1 MAGEIVASEGR
12 SKADRNK
19 RLFDAVLD
27 GMGFKEAGE
36 AFGVGQVRAR
46 QLFLREIRN
55 AGSEIWDEGVRSGV
69 SGAYAAPPLK
79 WIRDNKE
86 RVVAAIES
94 GSEKISTKGLR
105 ERRIRRLTAEP
116 AIAENARAGNWW
128 KWRRDELTGA
138 ICIINPAGDE
148 YEISAPRL
156 AQLLLNDMLEGL
168 IDLQNENEALRAR
181 DALRDRAEGQAAFDV
196 VAQLEAEKAARAA
209 DKARLEEMLF
219 WGLIV
224 CFPMKSPR

>member
-1 MAGEIVASEGR
+1 MAGEIVASE
-12 SKADRNK
+12 DR
-19 RLFDAVLD
+19 
-27 GMGFKEAGE
+27 
-36 AFGVGQVRAR
+36 
-46 QLFLREIRN
+46 
-55 AGSEIWDEGVRSGV
+55 
-69 SGAYAAPPLK
+69 
-79 WIRDNKE
+79 
-86 RVVAAIES
+86 
-94 GSEKISTKGLR
+94 
-105 ERRIRRLTAEP
+105 
-116 AIAENARAGNWW
+116 NWW

-196 VAQLEAEKAARAA
+196 VAQLEAEKAALAA